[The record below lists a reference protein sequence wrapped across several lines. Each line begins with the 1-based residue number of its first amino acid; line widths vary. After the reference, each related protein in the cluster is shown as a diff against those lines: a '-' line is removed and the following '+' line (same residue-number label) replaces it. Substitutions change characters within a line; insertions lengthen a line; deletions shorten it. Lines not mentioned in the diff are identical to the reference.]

1 MIMIYIYVKSC
12 CTSLELF
19 SYSSFDLLVGR
30 GQFGERDLVRQAK
43 DYLRCSSYHPVNFQ
57 RPKVHFAFYN
67 QVFFHNFTLNLL
79 CSECDIRKT
88 FRSYL
93 GSQYECIKTRYTV

>member
-19 SYSSFDLLVGR
+19 SYKCSSFDLLVGR

-88 FRSYL
+88 FR
-93 GSQYECIKTRYTV
+93 